1 MQNACLP
8 VFNSIKSNPNSH
20 KEIEMYTSY
29 FPLTYY
35 FYPLLELE
43 LKAHPDKGRFAGSFE
58 KIVDKS
64 TETLLY
70 VHIPY
75 CQDMCRFCP
84 FHVRVDKDL
93 SVYERY
99 TNALCLDIVNTS
111 RKPRA
116 ESSLIKAIYFGGGSP
131 SVLSPQQIAKILSTI
146 KTSFNISDDVEIS
159 FEGEPKTLGD
169 PYRLEVLKEHGVG
182 RISFG
187 LQTYDENLRTI
198 FNIAATLQDIETLRR
213 NSQEFKF
220 DEVNVDMMYNLPGQ
234 DINHVR
240 NDIRRFLQDD
250 FDSVDYYN
258 LHYFAFPPKFVR
270 EIDEGKVPPK
280 PSDDIMIALFEEIKS
295 GLTSN
300 GYNNVADQVYSKK
313 ENVCEYFRLLW
324 GGGSGDHSAETLAVG
339 SSARGYIDGF
349 SYMKYGNVNK
359 YMESVEAGDDAIE
372 KISSRLSKPENRGA
386 VLFPK
391 FLQIDKQRE
400 LALNTISPKL
410 LADWLSAGLIF
421 EESNSFKVSEKGKVW
436 TNNMTVDLFEAAQ
449 RDVGD
454 RAVIALSNKAGT
466 RTGNF

>member
-1 MQNACLP
+1 
-8 VFNSIKSNPNSH
+8 
-20 KEIEMYTSY
+20 MYSSY

-43 LKAHPDKGRFAGSFE
+43 LKVHPDQARFAE
-58 KIVDKS
+58 ALNKKVDS
-64 TETLLY
+64 GVETLLY

-99 TNALCLDIVNTS
+99 TNALCLDILNTAS
-111 RKPRA
+111 TPRA
-116 ESSLIKAIYFGGGSP
+116 QSSVINAIYFGGGSP
-131 SVLSPQQIAKILSTI
+131 SVLSPQQIAKILETI
-146 KTSFNISDDVEIS
+146 KVNFALADDVEIS

-169 PYRLEVLKEHGVG
+169 PYRLEVLKENGVK

-187 LQTYDENLRTI
+187 LQTYDEQLRTI
-198 FNIAATLQDIETLRR
+198 FNIAATLQDIETLRK

-234 DINHVR
+234 DIHHVR
-240 NDIRRFLQDD
+240 QDVRRLLQDD

-270 EIDEGKVPPK
+270 EMDEGKVPPK
-280 PSDDIMIALFEEIKS
+280 PSDDIMIALFEEIKT
-295 GLTSN
+295 GMTSN
-300 GYNNVADQVYSKK
+300 GYKNVADQVYSKK
-313 ENVCEYFRLLW
+313 DRVCEYFRLLW
-324 GGGSGDHSAETLAVG
+324 GGGFGDHSAETLAVG
-339 SSARGYIDGF
+339 ASARGYIDGF
-349 SYMKYGNVNK
+349 SYMKHGNVNK
-359 YMESVEAGDDAIE
+359 YMESIEANHDAIE

-391 FLQIDKQRE
+391 FLQIRKDST
-400 LALNTISPKL
+400 LALETIPPML
-410 LADWLSAGLIF
+410 INDWLKAGLLY
-421 EESNSFKVSEKGKVW
+421 EEHGSYLVSEKGKVW

-449 RDVGD
+449 REVGD
-454 RAVIALSNKAGT
+454 RAVIALSNKAGA